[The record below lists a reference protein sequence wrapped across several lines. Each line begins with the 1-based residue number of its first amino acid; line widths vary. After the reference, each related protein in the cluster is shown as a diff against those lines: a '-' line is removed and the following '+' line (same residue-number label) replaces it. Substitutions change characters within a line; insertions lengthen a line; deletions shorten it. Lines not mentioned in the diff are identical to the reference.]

1 MTLPSF
7 GHYFLL
13 AALAASIFNVGA
25 TIFAFLEKN
34 RRDPA
39 KHKQFLGLAEHGVHA
54 AWILTACAC
63 AVLMTLFLTD
73 NFSVQYVWSNSSRA
87 QPLLYKISAFWG
99 GQGGSLLMWAGV
111 QGTYALLVA
120 NSGRKHNLVI
130 APAATAVISFV
141 NAFFILLIVW
151 QANPFA
157 TIEGPLPPDGFGL
170 NPLLLNPWMQI
181 HPPTLYFG
189 YIGCTVP
196 FAFAIAALLHGRFD
210 QQWVELVRRWT
221 LVTWIIL
228 FVGIVMG
235 GIWAYETLGWGG
247 YWAWDPVENASLM
260 PWLVLTAFLHSIM
273 LQGRRGILKTW
284 NVVLV
289 SLSFL
294 LSIFGTFLT
303 RSGIVS
309 SVHSFAESDIGGYF
323 LVFLGICFLF
333 TFGLIWLKRDELHDE
348 AQINSMVSRE
358 GTMLIGNWVWLGATL
373 AVLFG
378 TIYPTIYEA
387 MQGTRITV
395 EQSYFNQVVTPFG
408 LLILAL
414 AGIGPLLAWQKSKP
428 VELIRKFRAPMWVA
442 IAGIPLFCA
451 PLMYYLAKPHADKWS
466 TGAATALFLVVFLF
480 GAIGSEFWRG
490 AKARQRSTNE
500 NFLSAL
506 LALPLQ
512 NRRRYGG
519 YIVHLGLG
527 LFFIGL
533 TGSSVF
539 KIELEPRDLKIGE
552 VLPIGEYSLRFD
564 GFRRPEKMPP
574 QLVSDVAV
582 QMTVMKNGQP
592 LLGRDGKP
600 LALLPNIEIFKV
612 TGIENTGTMP
622 NQNEQTARRPA
633 IMTNLAHDLYLA
645 LIGYDMEQGTATIKA
660 YLNPLV
666 MWIWIAVGFFISGT
680 VVCLIP
686 DHLGSRVLQPRRSK
700 SELELQP
707 LEEQVGVNGNGRSQ
721 DKVTVAGASLD
732 QDIEIEIA
740 VARARLKQSQAKQ
753 TPVQTTWQCKCG
765 RTMQNEDRF
774 CGNCGTP
781 R

>member
-13 AALAASIFNVGA
+13 AALAASLFNVGA
-25 TIFAFLEKN
+25 TIVAFLDKN

-39 KHKQFLGLAEHGVHA
+39 RHKQLLGLAEHGAHA
-54 AWILTACAC
+54 AWIFLACAC

-73 NFSVQYVWSNSSRA
+73 NFSVQYVWSNSSRS
-87 QPLLYKISAFWG
+87 QPILYKISAFWG

-111 QGTYALLVA
+111 LGTYGLLVA
-120 NSGRKHNLVI
+120 NSGRKNKLEI

-141 NAFFILLIVW
+141 NAFFILLIAW
-151 QANPFA
+151 QANPFML
-157 TIEGPLPPDGFGL
+157 IDGPLPPDGFGL

-196 FAFAIAALLHGRFD
+196 FAFAVAAMLHNRFD

-273 LQGRRGILKTW
+273 LQGRRGILKSW
-284 NVVLV
+284 NMVLV
-289 SLSFL
+289 ALAFL

-323 LVFLGICFLF
+323 LAFLGVCFIL
-333 TFGLIWLKRDELHDE
+333 TFGLIWWKRDELHDD
-348 AQINSMVSRE
+348 ANINSLVSRE
-358 GTMLIGNWVWLGATL
+358 GAMLIGNWVWLGATL

-387 MQGTRITV
+387 LQGTRITV
-395 EQSYFNQVVTPFG
+395 EQSYFNRVVTPFG

-414 AGIGPLLAWQKSKP
+414 AGIGPLLSWQKSTSL
-428 VELIRKFRAPMWVA
+428 ELVRRFRSPLWFSV
-442 IAGIPLFCA
+442 IAIPLFCA
-451 PLMYYLAKPHADKWS
+451 PLLYILAKPHAEKWS
-466 TGAATALFLVVFLF
+466 TGAATALFLVAFLV

-490 AKARQRSTNE
+490 AKARQRATGES
-500 NFLSAL
+500 FFAAL

-512 NRRRYGG
+512 NKRRYGG
-519 YIVHLGLG
+519 YIVHLGLA
-527 LFFIGL
+527 LFFVGL

-539 KIELEPRDLKIGE
+539 KIELEPRDLKIGDF
-552 VLPIGEYSLRFD
+552 LPIGEYTLRFD
-564 GFRRPEKMPP
+564 GFRRPQKLSS
-574 QLVSDVAV
+574 QLASDVAV
-582 QMTVMKNGQP
+582 QMTVMKDGQP
-592 LLGRDGKP
+592 VLGRDGKP
-600 LALLPNIEIFKV
+600 LALLPNIEIFKT
-612 TGIENTGTMP
+612 TGIENTGAMA

-680 VVCLIP
+680 VISLIP
-686 DHLGSRVLQPRRSK
+686 ERLSSRVLEPRRQK
-700 SELELQP
+700 KELELQP
-707 LEEQVGVNGNGRSQ
+707 LEAEPVLNGNGKPSEP
-721 DKVTVAGASLD
+721 VAVANSSLD

-740 VARARLKQSQAKQ
+740 VARARLGLSRSSS
-753 TPVQTTWQCKCG
+753 TWQCTCG
-765 RTMQNEDRF
+765 RTMKNEDRF
-774 CGNCGTP
+774 CANCGTP